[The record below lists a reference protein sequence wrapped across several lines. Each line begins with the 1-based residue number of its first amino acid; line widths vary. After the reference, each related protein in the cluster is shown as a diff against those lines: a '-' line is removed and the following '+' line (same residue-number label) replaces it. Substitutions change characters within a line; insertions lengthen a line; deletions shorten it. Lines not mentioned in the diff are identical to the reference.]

1 MYKLT
6 NWIIL
11 YQKLSIVYEE
21 KSSFPII
28 DVNCIYENKVERL
41 LKFSKIIK
49 ISRNWPLLPYIYLN
63 KKSVARLISHS
74 ELQGRDKLAQVFIL
88 PRSKTESLLHIFACS
103 IGLCMKKRVEDIS
116 YTTYALETSSQFNV
130 TTHFKLRFWVC
141 INTIKLTLMT
151 MIMIMMVVVQ
161 SACGKCVSDAKSL
174 ERYSSLYSIRLGI
187 PYLSRFH
194 SRKDHSVQDLSI
206 F

>member
-1 MYKLT
+1 MD
-6 NWIIL
+6 N
-11 YQKLSIVYEE
+11 
-21 KSSFPII
+21 
-28 DVNCIYENKVERL
+28 IYEKEIWRFL
-41 LKFSKIIK
+41 YFSNDMK
-49 ISRNWPLLPYIYLN
+49 ISRNWPLLAYIYLN
-63 KKSVARLISHS
+63 KKSVARSISHS

-88 PRSKTESLLHIFACS
+88 PCSKTESLLHIFACS

-151 MIMIMMVVVQ
+151 MIMIMMVVWYRVLVVNVWAMQ
-161 SACGKCVSDAKSL
+161 KVLKD
-174 ERYSSLYSIRLGI
+174 IRVYILGI

-194 SRKDHSVQDLSI
+194 SRKDQIACRTSQYFSG
-206 F
+206 